1 VAAAGAGH
9 ITAAAVVQLE
19 RAHCCGM
26 HTCCCATRLIR
37 SQQPFKISQC
47 TLALLPSSVCT
58 TKRSVSTICR
68 PSTSAALIRA
78 NRPRRGAKQGRRHS
92 TVYAACPAQQGWAC
106 AACGESAVQ
115 ARAKACA
122 HSSAVFSHASA
133 IQFSAAA
140 RGSRGTAAALE
151 PFHEPTH
158 CSQRCRPCASPPE
171 P

>member
-1 VAAAGAGH
+1 MAAAGAGH

-78 NRPRRGAKQGRRHS
+78 NSVLTCERDPVLGGSQGFTRHS
-92 TVYAACPAQQGWAC
+92 SSAGTIPRTNSLQ
-106 AACGESAVQ
+106 SAVSSLCFTSRALISTSQ
-115 ARAKACA
+115 TARQRN
-122 HSSAVFSHASA
+122 STVGYASTWSVQKD
-133 IQFSAAA
+133 IF
-140 RGSRGTAAALE
+140 E
-151 PFHEPTH
+151 
-158 CSQRCRPCASPPE
+158 
-171 P
+171 